1 MGEVS
6 KTVGE
11 WIVANFGWSVILFL
25 FLFSLFFE
33 FSKIK
38 LNPITALC
46 KRIGN
51 AFTAGVKQDIEELR
65 KDTNKRFEE
74 FEGKTSKA
82 LRDIKENASANC
94 ATMKDKLN
102 EIEEKQDNQAAS
114 RIKAHVFNFA
124 KECYRGEKHTKGDF
138 ENVINENK
146 IYERLVEKHGWK
158 NDVYTKDFAYI
169 EREYQRCLDEHDF
182 QPQE

>member
-1 MGEVS
+1 MGEIS

-11 WIVANFGWSVILFL
+11 WIVANFGWSVILIL

-38 LNPITALC
+38 LNPISALF
-46 KRIGN
+46 KRIGS
-51 AFTAGVKQDIEELR
+51 AFTSSIKLEIAEL
-65 KDTNKRFEE
+65 KDDTNKRFEE
-74 FEGKTSKA
+74 LEGKTSRA
-82 LRDIKENASANC
+82 LQEIKDNASLNC

-102 EIEEKQDNQAAS
+102 EIEEKQDKQSTS

-124 KECYRGEKHTKGDF
+124 KECYRGEKHTKEDF
-138 ENVINENK
+138 ENLINENK
-146 IYERLVEKHGWK
+146 EYERLVKKHGWK

-169 EREYQRCLDEHDF
+169 EREYQRCLDQHDF
-182 QPQE
+182 QPNG